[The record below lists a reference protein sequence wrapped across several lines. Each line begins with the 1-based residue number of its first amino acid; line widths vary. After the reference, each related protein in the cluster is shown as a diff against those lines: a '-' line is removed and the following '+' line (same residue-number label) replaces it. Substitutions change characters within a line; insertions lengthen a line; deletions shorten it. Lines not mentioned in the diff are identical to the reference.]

1 MVENNSLDDHEVW
14 DLVVSHSPRIAGAA
28 APLHRFPGVGR
39 SLCDLHPHP
48 VSSSGYWRGCTAP
61 GI

>member
-14 DLVVSHSPRIAGAA
+14 DLVVSHSLRIAGAA

-48 VSSSGYWRGCTAP
+48 VSSSGY
-61 GI
+61 